1 MHETISSSLDSG
13 KDNLRADSYHAFAVY
28 MADVIEH
35 WNNEGVITF
44 QSATP
49 MNEPYTNYWGAYS
62 NKQEGCHFDQGE
74 SQSKIIEALNEE
86 LEKKGI
92 DIIISGT
99 DETSIDTA
107 ISSYNA
113 LSDEAKNIIQRIDTH
128 SYGGSKRSELKS
140 LAEDLSVP
148 LLS

>member
-1 MHETISSSLDSG
+1 MSHI
-13 KDNLRADSYHAFAVY
+13 
-28 MADVIEH
+28 
-35 WNNEGVITF
+35 
-44 QSATP
+44 
-49 MNEPYTNYWGAYS
+49 TNYWGAYS

-113 LSDEAKNIIQRIDTH
+113 LSDDAKNIIQRIDTH

-140 LAEDLSVP
+140 LAEDQEKNLWMSEVDGAYTEGTNAGEMSAA
-148 LLS
+148 LGLAKAMMKDVNGLNANAWILWECY